1 MMSGRESSTHIHTH
15 PLPHTEWQGGE
26 GGDGNETQASRGL
39 SGTSVQGLQVCQ
51 GNTGSGGG
59 AGEYLGSSEKSGC
72 LSRVCGISG
81 GQRTYS
87 GYQMCVSNHKPFWKW
102 EASACVTDENM
113 RLPEETGKPE

>member
-1 MMSGRESSTHIHTH
+1 MRLR
-15 PLPHTEWQGGE
+15 LPE
-26 GGDGNETQASRGL
+26 DS
-39 SGTSVQGLQVCQ
+39 QGLPFRVSRFAKAIRGQA
-51 GNTGSGGG
+51 GG
-59 AGEYLGSSEKSGC
+59 GEYLGSSEKSGC

>member
-1 MMSGRESSTHIHTH
+1 MRLRLPEDSQGL
-15 PLPHTEWQGGE
+15 PLRVSRF
-26 GGDGNETQASRGL
+26 AKAIRGL
-39 SGTSVQGLQVCQ
+39 
-51 GNTGSGGG
+51 GGK
-59 AGEYLGSSEKSGC
+59 YLGSSQKSGY